1 MKLDDAIELFL
12 SWAKVERGLSNN
24 TIQAYGRDLSF
35 FAKGL
40 SQAGETPVAD
50 INTSHILTHM
60 VDLSRGGMSVRSQ
73 ARHLVSCRQLFR
85 FLVRDK
91 IITKNPASEVDLPK
105 RTKDLPT
112 FLEVDE
118 IEKLLAIPDVRTAR
132 GRRDKA
138 MIELLYATGLRVSEL
153 VNVESDAVNLDRGF
167 VMTRGKGDKERIVP
181 IGEQAMQSI
190 SEYIDSARGD
200 FLKGKTSGFL
210 FLRRGG
216 KPMTRQGFWKL
227 LKEYARL
234 AGIQKE
240 ISPHKLRHSFA
251 THLLERGAD
260 LRAVQAMLGH
270 ADLSTTEIYTHV
282 NRERLRRIYEAH
294 HPRSSP
300 LSS

>member
-1 MKLDDAIELFL
+1 MKTDDAIELFL
-12 SWAKVERGLSNN
+12 SWAKVERGLSEN
-24 TIQAYGRDLSF
+24 TIQAYGRDLGA

-40 SQAGETPVAD
+40 PKSGETTIDA

-60 VDLSRGGMSVRSQ
+60 VDLSREGMSVRSQ

-85 FLVRDK
+85 FLVREK
-91 IITKNPASEVDLPK
+91 LISKNPASEVDLPK

-112 FLEVDE
+112 FLEVE
-118 IEKLLAIPDVRTAR
+118 EVEKLLAMPDEKTHR
-132 GRRDKA
+132 GKRDKA
-138 MIELLYATGLRVSEL
+138 MIEVLYATGLRVSEL
-153 VNVESDAVNLDRGF
+153 VNLESDSVNLERGF
-167 VMTRGKGDKERIVP
+167 IMTRGKGDKERVVP
-181 IGEQAMQSI
+181 IGEQAIQSI
-190 SEYIDSARGD
+190 EQYVSMARPE
-200 FLKGKTSGFL
+200 FLKGKTSAFL

-234 AGIQKE
+234 ADIKRE

-282 NRERLRRIYEAH
+282 NRERLKRIYEAH
-294 HPRSSP
+294 HPRSTP